1 MGTECDIQQDRLPM
15 IRNNAKI
22 TSLVYGDMVE
32 SLAKHCD
39 ITMEQARK
47 QISEMSFIEYRALE
61 EATLVQ
67 PSNSFS
73 TVKPTYPNPIQA
85 KQTREP
91 TPDSDSPEQFGGLT
105 DPHTTDQ
112 RADKIAAARDR
123 QATIQHTDQPGQSGV
138 IQTGRQQNT
147 GLTQEDITPPSGD
160 TVGPGSTSGNTTG
173 SLPTSSSG
181 ASADPSI
188 KSLWPGKGI
197 PPQVGMTVGLKGPSG
212 LPVPGQITQVDS
224 GAKGAKIKNP
234 TTGQEEW
241 TNIDML
247 QPYMAGG
254 QKQAQPAAPTQPTL
268 TNPQQTMEEELNRM
282 RQLAGI
288 QETCSAGATGA
299 GAIAT
304 APMSMGTIKRRPQ
317 AIGELNTEYRPKEAA
332 KTIIGDTKP
341 NQATGKL
348 SADLAATGKPA
359 AGRTNVGR
367 RRR

>member
-1 MGTECDIQQDRLPM
+1 M
-15 IRNNAKI
+15 IKNNHKI

-32 SLAKHCD
+32 SLVKHCD
-39 ITMEQARK
+39 ITLEQARK

-91 TPDSDSPEQFGGLT
+91 NPDSDSPEQFGGLT

-112 RADKIAAARDR
+112 RADKVAAARDR
-123 QATIQHTDQPGQSGV
+123 QATIQNTDQPGQSGV
-138 IQTGRQQNT
+138 IQSGNKGMMQG
-147 GLTQEDITPPSGD
+147 GLKQEDITPPSGD
-160 TVGPGSTSGNTTG
+160 TITPSSTAGAGTNQTSASGQDAPG
-173 SLPTSSSG
+173 G
-181 ASADPSI
+181 AT
-188 KSLWPGKGI
+188 SLWPGHGA
-197 PPQVGMTVGLKGPSG
+197 PVQVGMTVGLKGPSG
-212 LPVPGQITQVDS
+212 LPVPGQITQVDN

-241 TNIDML
+241 ANLKNL

-254 QKQAQPAAPTQPTL
+254 GKQALPAAPTQPNL
-268 TNPQQTMEEELNRM
+268 TNPGAQMTAEDNEALGRM

-304 APMSMGTIKRRPQ
+304 APMAMGTIKRRPQ
-317 AIGELNTEYRPKEAA
+317 AIDELKTEYRQKEPA

-341 NQATGKL
+341 NQASGKL

-359 AGRTNVGR
+359 AGRTNAGR